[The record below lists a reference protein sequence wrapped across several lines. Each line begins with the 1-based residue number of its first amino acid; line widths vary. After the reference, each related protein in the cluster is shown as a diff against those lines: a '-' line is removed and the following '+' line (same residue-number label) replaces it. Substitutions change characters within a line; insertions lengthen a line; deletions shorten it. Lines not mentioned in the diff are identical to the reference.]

1 MSNTYKNVLLLFLA
15 TLCILNC
22 TSPKEEMGLIGIWE
36 TYEDDDHNKTVVT
49 FYKDSVITELFGGA
63 HRTNSNWTIDSSK
76 IYFTNIKLL
85 DTILSDVTYDYNINK
100 TNDSL
105 DLRFLENGKRRSV
118 LFKKA
123 NTNVFQD
130 NN

>member
-1 MSNTYKNVLLLFLA
+1 MNSTSKTILFLIL
-15 TLCILNC
+15 LCIMISC

-36 TYEDDDHNKTVVT
+36 TYEDDGHNKIVVT
-49 FYKDSVITELFGGA
+49 FYKDSVITELLGGA
-63 HRTNSNWTIDSSK
+63 DRTNSNWTIDSSK

-100 TNDSL
+100 TKDSL

>member
-1 MSNTYKNVLLLFLA
+1 MNSTSKSILFLIL
-15 TLCILNC
+15 LCIMISC

-36 TYEDDDHNKTVVT
+36 TYEDDGHNKIVVT
-49 FYKDSVITELFGGA
+49 FYKDSVITELLGGA
-63 HRTNSNWTIDSSK
+63 DRTNSNWAIDSSK

-100 TNDSL
+100 TKDSL